1 MDTLTNKIRENR
13 FRHGEVTQK
22 ELAGRVGVSRQ
33 TINAIENGRHAPTVA
48 VAIRIADV
56 FGVAV
61 DQLFELA
68 YDGKPARHEQTAP
81 VALNRAPVTA
91 AESVE
96 TATVNSIA
104 TEYRREP
111 VKEEPSPQFSLSGLR
126 NVAG

>member
-68 YDGKPARHEQTAP
+68 YDGKPARHE
-81 VALNRAPVTA
+81 
-91 AESVE
+91 
-96 TATVNSIA
+96 
-104 TEYRREP
+104 P
-111 VKEEPSPQFSLSGLR
+111 VKEEPSPRFSLSGLR